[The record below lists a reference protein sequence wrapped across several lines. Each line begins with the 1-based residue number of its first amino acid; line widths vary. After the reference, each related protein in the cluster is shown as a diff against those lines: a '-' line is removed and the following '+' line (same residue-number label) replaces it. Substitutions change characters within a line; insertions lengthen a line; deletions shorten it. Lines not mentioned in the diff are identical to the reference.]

1 MISKKSF
8 KFRLAD
14 EEDAYQLSGYKYNA
28 ITPFFMKDNTLKIV
42 IADTIT
48 DYLWLG
54 GGRVELKIGIS
65 VDELMAYFG
74 HRVIV
79 GDISA

>member
-1 MISKKSF
+1 
-8 KFRLAD
+8 
-14 EEDAYQLSGYKYNA
+14 
-28 ITPFFMKDNTLKIV
+28 MKDNTLKIV
-42 IADTIT
+42 LADTIT

-65 VDELMAYFG
+65 VDEFMAYFG
-74 HRVIV
+74 DRVIV